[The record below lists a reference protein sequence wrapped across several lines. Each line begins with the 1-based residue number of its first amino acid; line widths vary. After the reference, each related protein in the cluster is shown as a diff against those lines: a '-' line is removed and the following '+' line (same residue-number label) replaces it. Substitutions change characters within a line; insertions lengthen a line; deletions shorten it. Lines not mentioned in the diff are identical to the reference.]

1 LLSLKLLLFVL
12 LLLSLAILGLA
23 AAGHLNIDPLPSEAV
38 ADRVLV
44 EKSARRLTLL
54 RGGNALKTYRV
65 ALGPAPSGAKE
76 YEGDQR
82 TPEGAYSIDFH
93 KADSDYHLA
102 LHVSYPEQHD
112 IDRAALQGLSAGSD
126 IMIHGLPNG
135 RGWIGRFHRRKDWTA
150 GCVAVTNFE
159 IEEIY
164 RAVPDGAP
172 IEIRP

>member
-1 LLSLKLLLFVL
+1 MKILLVL
-12 LLLSLAILGLA
+12 LLVICLAGGGVA
-23 AAGHLNIDPLPSEAV
+23 AFAYLNITPLPRDAV

-54 RGGNALKTYRV
+54 RNGAPLKVYRV
-65 ALGPAPSGAKE
+65 ALGGAPAGAKE

-82 TPEGAYSIDFH
+82 TPEGIYTIDFH
-93 KADSDYHLA
+93 KPDSDYHLA

-112 IDRAALQGLSAGSD
+112 VERAAKEGLSAGSD

-135 RGWIGRFHRRKDWTA
+135 RGWAGRFHRRSDWTA
-150 GCVAVTNFE
+150 GCVAVTDFE

-164 RAVPDGAP
+164 RAVPDGTP
-172 IEIRP
+172 IELRP

>member
-1 LLSLKLLLFVL
+1 LKILLIVFLVICLG
-12 LLLSLAILGLA
+12 AAGLA
-23 AAGHLNIDPLPSEAV
+23 AAAYVNFNPLPRDAV
-38 ADRVLV
+38 VDRIVV
-44 EKSARRLTLL
+44 EKSARRLTLFQNG
-54 RGGNALKTYRV
+54 RVLKSYPV
-65 ALGPAPSGAKE
+65 ALGRAPIGAKQ

-82 TPEGAYSIDFH
+82 TPEGIYKIDFH

-112 IDRAALQGLSAGSD
+112 IDRAAVKNLSAGSD

-135 RGWIGRFHRRKDWTA
+135 RGWIGRFHRRSDWTA

-164 RAVPDGAP
+164 RAVPDGTP
-172 IEIRP
+172 IELRP

>member
-1 LLSLKLLLFVL
+1 M
-12 LLLSLAILGLA
+12 A
-23 AAGHLNIDPLPSEAV
+23 AAAHLNFDPLPRDAV

-54 RGGNALKTYRV
+54 RNSSAVKTYRI
-65 ALGPAPSGAKE
+65 ALGRAPMGPKE

-82 TPEGAYSIDFH
+82 TPEGIYTIDFH
-93 KADSDYHLA
+93 KPDSDYHLA
-102 LHVSYPEQHD
+102 LHVSYPEPRD
-112 IDRAALQGLSAGSD
+112 VDRAAAQGLSAGSD

-135 RGWIGRFHRRKDWTA
+135 RGWIGRFHRRSDWTA
-150 GCVAVTNFE
+150 GCVAVTDFE

-164 RAVPDGAP
+164 RAVPDGTP